1 MNKKTLW
8 TIALAGSLLV
18 WSCAYEPKKNEQDTE
33 DVPSELYDDLTY
45 STHDVSKEWMEN
57 VRYPSKYD
65 DWDRFDENWHLISN
79 KDKKEESLVDSL
91 VNEAKDSINSINM
104 DSIVVDSVDTVPT
117 IVDTINAQ
125 EVTDRGTEEIMQGL
139 AGIKEE
145 TRGEV
150 FITIDD
156 GPWAYTQE
164 IAEELHKRW
173 HGATFFMVWT
183 NINEKRYE
191 AMRKAVELWHELGNH
206 SYSHPNFRRISID
219 QAKNQLEK
227 TKQRIEEAWVKP
239 APYFRFPYWNAFSN
253 EALFDAYMKWMWYEK
268 VFWNIDTR
276 DWKKST
282 TKKDLI
288 RCLEK
293 VKPWDVILIHERSYT
308 KDKTIPPI
316 DSVLKSKGLVSVPYH
331 K

>member
-18 WSCAYEPKKNEQDTE
+18 WSCAYEPKKTEQDTE

-45 STHDVSKEWMEN
+45 STHDVSKEWMNN

-65 DWDRFDENWHLISN
+65 DWDKFDENWHLISDKN
-79 KDKKEESLVDSL
+79 KAEESPADSL
-91 VNEAKDSINSINM
+91 LNEDEDSINI
-104 DSIVVDSVDTVPT
+104 DSVVVDSVETVPT
-117 IVDTINAQ
+117 IVDTINSQ
-125 EVTDRGTEEIMQGL
+125 EVIDWGTADIMQGL
-139 AGIKEE
+139 WGVKEK

-164 IAEELHKRW
+164 IAEELYKRW
-173 HGATFFMVWT
+173 HRATFFMVGT
-183 NINEKRYE
+183 NITEKRYD
-191 AMRKAVELWHELGNH
+191 AMRKAGEMWHELGNH
-206 SYSHPNFRRISID
+206 SYSHPNFRKISFE
-219 QAKNQLEK
+219 QAKQQLEK
-227 TKQRIEEAWVKP
+227 TKQRIEDAWIKP
-239 APYFRFPYWNAFSN
+239 APYFRFPYWNQFKN
-253 EALFDAYMKWMWYEK
+253 KTLFDEYMKSMWYKE
-268 VFWNIDTR
+268 VFWDIDTR
-276 DWKKST
+276 DWSKST

-308 KDKTIPPI
+308 KDKTIPPM